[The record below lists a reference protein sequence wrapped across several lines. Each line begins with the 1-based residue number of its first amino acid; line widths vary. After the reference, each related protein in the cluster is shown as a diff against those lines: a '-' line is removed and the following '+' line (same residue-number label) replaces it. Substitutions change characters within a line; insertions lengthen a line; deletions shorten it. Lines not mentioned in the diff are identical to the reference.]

1 MNIAMKSEPISADMS
16 HVEYSPPRLGWTNGP
31 AGRGTLD
38 ITWSCIITMFLC
50 SWSILCLNVP
60 GPKETG
66 FQVLW
71 RKLSLTALGVL
82 CPELM
87 FSFAYGQWL
96 QARQSVRDFS
106 QAAPGD
112 SPALHKRSTLGWI
125 KGIFTCT
132 GLISESRST
141 TRWTMK
147 EAFFAEMGGFRLRTR
162 DFAAFPLDAKQ
173 VHYLVSNGHM
183 DLPTLN
189 ERVIEDKNK
198 ADGLL
203 RAITLCQIL
212 WFLVNVIGR
221 WAQRLVVITLELTT
235 VSFILCS
242 SMTAFFWWRKPADV
256 LLPVNID
263 SDISMSNLLQAEIQT
278 LTAWNRTPL
287 DFVSR
292 EEWWWSKCW
301 SNFVNILR
309 NMRLSFGSDV
319 KPIDRI
325 GDTQLKAVSRGK
337 QWIIGLLAYV
347 YLAVLFAG
355 WNHEFL
361 TSVEQTLWR
370 AACGTMMGSVTVLLF
385 ALELTTFWNKH
396 PIPEGVKTKLFGRI
410 LQTEKPRRGRQMLQ
424 TLNRVL
430 DHVRNNSATK
440 DPEFYIPL
448 RLILPIYVTAV
459 FYCYARTYVFVA
471 DIIDLRSLPASAY
484 ATVDWQKF
492 WPHLA

>member
-1 MNIAMKSEPISADMS
+1 MKSEPISADMS

-221 WAQRLVVITLELTT
+221 WAQRLVVTTLELTT

-361 TSVEQTLWR
+361 TSVDQTLWR

>member
-1 MNIAMKSEPISADMS
+1 MS
-16 HVEYSPPRLGWTNGP
+16 HVAYSPPRQGWTSGP
-31 AGRGTLD
+31 SGRGTLD
-38 ITWSCIITMFLC
+38 IVWSCCITMFLC

-60 GPKETG
+60 GPKESK

-82 CPELM
+82 CPELT
-87 FSFAYGQWL
+87 FSFAFGQWL
-96 QARQSVRDFS
+96 QARQSVQDFGPVVS
-106 QAAPGD
+106 GG
-112 SPALHKRSTLGWI
+112 SSALHKRSHLGKI
-125 KGIFTCT
+125 KKLFTCT
-132 GLISESRST
+132 NLFSASGST
-141 TRWTMK
+141 SRWTMK
-147 EAFFAEMGGFRLRTR
+147 EAFFAEMGGFRLCTR
-162 DFAAFPLDAKQ
+162 DFVSFPLDARQ
-173 VHYLVSNGHM
+173 VHYLVTNGHM

-212 WFLVNVIGR
+212 WFLVNVVGR
-221 WAQRLVVITLELTT
+221 WIQRLAVTTFELTT

-256 LLPVNID
+256 FLPVNID
-263 SDISMSNLLQAEIQT
+263 SDVSISSILQAENQT

-292 EEWWWSKCW
+292 QEWWWSKCW

-309 NMRLSFGSDV
+309 NMRFSFGSDV

-325 GDTQLKAVSRGK
+325 ADTQVKLVSRGK

-347 YLAVLFAG
+347 YMAVLFAG
-355 WNHEFL
+355 WKHDFL
-361 TSVEQTLWR
+361 TSTEQTLWR
-370 AACGTMMGSVTVLLF
+370 AACGTMVGSVTALLV

-396 PIPEGVKTKLFGRI
+396 PVLESVKEKLLSQI
-410 LQTEKPRRGRQMLQ
+410 LRMEKPRTEGSTVQK
-424 TLNRVL
+424 LNRAL
-430 DHVRNNSATK
+430 DHIRNNSASK
-440 DPEFYIPL
+440 DPEFYL
-448 RLILPIYVTAV
+448 SLKFLLPIYVTAV
-459 FYCYARTYVFVA
+459 FYCHAHTYIFVA
-471 DIIDLRSLPASAY
+471 DILELRSLPGSAY

-492 WPHLA
+492 WPHFT